1 MSEET
6 NLPEAAF
13 FRLPRGYIMRPVQAD
28 DAPYIYRWVNDPETR
43 PYHNRALIESITD
56 EVDWVQGLGK
66 RKLTNQ
72 VWMIVS
78 AEGTR
83 IGTMGLHNISW
94 KDGTASTGAI
104 FGVEK
109 HRNQGIGTLA
119 KMALLNHAF
128 NVQNLRAI
136 LSEAVAFNIRSINYS
151 LKCGY
156 VEIGR
161 IPHWIFWE
169 GHYYDHVMLLAT
181 RATWEPIWQR
191 HQAEHGI
198 ETFTGLLSRHG
209 QVVRN
214 S

>member
-1 MSEET
+1 MIKDT
-6 NLPEAAF
+6 NLPGVAF
-13 FRLPRGYIMRPVQAD
+13 FRLPNGYIMRPIEVD
-28 DAPYIYRWVNDPETR
+28 DASYLYRWVNDPDTR
-43 PYHNRALIESITD
+43 PYHNRALIESITE
-56 EVDWVQGLGK
+56 EVDWTTGLSK

-78 AEGTR
+78 SDGTR

-94 KDGTASTGAI
+94 KDGTATTGAI
-104 FGVEK
+104 FGAEK
-109 HRNQGIGTLA
+109 HRNQGIGTMA

-136 LSEAVAFNIRSINYS
+136 LSEAVAFNLRSINYS

-161 IPHWIFWE
+161 IPNWIFWE
-169 GHYYDHVMLLAT
+169 GQYYDHVMLLAT
-181 RATWEPIWQR
+181 RATWEPVWRQY
-191 HQAEHGI
+191 QATHKI
-198 ETFTGLLSRHG
+198 EKFNELLSRHG

-214 S
+214 Q